1 MIRIITNTTFGY
13 WNGKFVE
20 PKTKDSAPFS
30 IDPKREAELVAQGIA
45 EYVGTDEEAPAADTA
60 GADNEND
67 GGEVIQDGFEVT
79 LEYLE
84 GLTLEHL
91 KEFADQFGIK
101 YKIGTKKA
109 DFAKMVYDSLD
120 PETNDELTTVPP
132 EGTEDADSEDD
143 GEEPPTVDPA
153 DAVV

>member
-60 GADNEND
+60 GADIFALTHD
-67 GGEVIQDGFEVT
+67 HRGGAV
-79 LEYLE
+79 
-84 GLTLEHL
+84 
-91 KEFADQFGIK
+91 GI
-101 YKIGTKKA
+101 
-109 DFAKMVYDSLD
+109 F
-120 PETNDELTTVPP
+120 PNQ
-132 EGTEDADSEDD
+132 
-143 GEEPPTVDPA
+143 PTVLVNVPFP
-153 DAVV
+153 VLYFKISGKRLV